1 MSITKEEVAEAV
13 REWCRA
19 WDTHDVI
26 TILAMEA
33 QASGFGFRPFAR
45 RDQAAV
51 GERGYSQMLERFF
64 SEMEYFHLRL
74 EDLQTSV
81 IGDVGCA
88 WGGTLKSFRRRG
100 AHPNERGCVLPRFSR
115 KEHTAGRCCCT
126 TAISS
131 LSAMMGATPDH
142 SPSCHL
148 LWPERNAG
156 ATIFAVVP
164 ATSGH
169 PNRRITTA

>member
-19 WDTHDVI
+19 WDTHDVS

-51 GERGYSQMLERFF
+51 GERGYLQMLERFF

-88 WGGTLKSFRRRG
+88 WGRHVEEFQEK
-100 AHPNERGCVLPRFSR
+100 
-115 KEHTAGRCCCT
+115 GR
-126 TAISS
+126 
-131 LSAMMGATPDH
+131 P
-142 SPSCHL
+142 
-148 LWPERNAG
+148 PERARVRFTKVLTKG
-156 ATIFAVVP
+156 THGWRVLLYHRDIQPFGDDGRYPRSLTIVSPASAAT
-164 ATSGH
+164 
-169 PNRRITTA
+169 